1 MADHDQRFKS
11 LLREFFA
18 EFFVLF
24 FPQWAERLDFSMI
37 EWLDKEVFTDPPEGQ
52 RRFLDLVA
60 KLKTRQAIPAQR
72 PGDPEGTIA
81 LVHVEI
87 EHEDSVQPLRSRMYE
102 YYEMLRRQYRLPVL
116 PLALYLQ
123 VGLDGL
129 GTDVY
134 EEFFWEQRVLRFE
147 YQYVGLPALDAL
159 EYVTRDNWLGVAL
172 AALMRIPSERKAWLK
187 AEALRR
193 LVGSSESDQ
202 RRFLLTECVQAY
214 LPLEGPQREEYEQ
227 LLVSKPYEG
236 VMKTEMTT
244 FEKGEALGRQ
254 KGMDQGLRRMLQM
267 LLENRFGPLTPVVRQ
282 RLDAV
287 PSNKLEE
294 LGQALLHGKSLREMG
309 LED

>member
-18 EFFVLF
+18 EFFLLF
-24 FPQWAERLDFSMI
+24 FPRWAERFDFLTI

-60 KLKTRQAIPAQR
+60 KLKTRRPVPGQR
-72 PGDPEGTIA
+72 PAETDGTIA
-81 LVHVEI
+81 LIHVEI
-87 EHEDSVQPLRSRMYE
+87 EHEDSARPLRSRMYE
-102 YYEMLRRQYRLPVL
+102 YYEMLRRQYGLPVL

-147 YQYVGLPALDAL
+147 YQYVGLPALSAE
-159 EYVTRDNWLGVAL
+159 EYLTRDNWLGVAL
-172 AALMRIPSERKAWLK
+172 TALMKIPTERKAWLK

-193 LVGSSESDQ
+193 LVESTENDH

-214 LPLEGPQREEYEQ
+214 LPLEGPQRDEYEH
-227 LLVSKPYEG
+227 LLVTKPYEG

-244 FEKGEALGRQ
+244 FERGVV
-254 KGMDQGLRRMLQM
+254 QGQRRLFER
-267 LLENRFGPLTPVVRQ
+267 LLEQRFGKLTPRIRE
-282 RLDAV
+282 RLDALSAEV
-287 PSNKLEE
+287 LEE
-294 LGQALLHGKSLREMG
+294 KGLALMDAKSLRDLG
-309 LED
+309 LDD

>member
-24 FPQWAERLDFSMI
+24 FPQWAERLDSATI

-60 KLKTRQAIPAQR
+60 KLKTRQPIPGQR
-72 PGDPEGTIA
+72 PGEPEGTIA
-81 LVHVEI
+81 LIHVEI
-87 EHEDSVQPLRSRMYE
+87 EREDSVQPLRARMYE

-123 VGLDGL
+123 VGLDGM
-129 GTDVY
+129 GVDVY
-134 EEFFWEQRVLRFE
+134 EEFFWEQMVLRFE

-172 AALMRIPSERKAWLK
+172 AALMRIPPERKAWVK

-193 LVGSSESDQ
+193 LVESGESDQ
-202 RRFLLTECVQAY
+202 RRFLLTECIQAY
-214 LPLEGPQREEYEQ
+214 LPLEGPQRDEYEH
-227 LLVSKPYEG
+227 LLLSKPYEG

-244 FEKGEALGRQ
+244 FERGVV
-254 KGMDQGLRRMLQM
+254 QGQRRLFER
-267 LLENRFGPLTPVVRQ
+267 LLEQRFGKLTPRI
-282 RLDAV
+282 RELLDALSAEV
-287 PSNKLEE
+287 LEE
-294 LGQALLHGKSLREMG
+294 KGLALKDAKSLRDLG

>member
-24 FPQWAERLDFSMI
+24 FPQWAERLDSATI

-52 RRFLDLVA
+52 RRFLDLVL
-60 KLKTRQAIPAQR
+60 KLKTRQPIPGQR
-72 PGDPEGTIA
+72 PGEPEGTIA
-81 LVHVEI
+81 LIHVEI
-87 EHEDSVQPLRSRMYE
+87 EREDSVQPLRARMYE

-123 VGLDGL
+123 VGLDGM
-129 GTDVY
+129 GVDVY
-134 EEFFWEQRVLRFE
+134 EEFFWEQMVLRFE

-172 AALMRIPSERKAWLK
+172 AALMRIPPERKAWVK

-193 LVGSSESDQ
+193 LVESGESDQ
-202 RRFLLTECVQAY
+202 RRFLLTECIQAY
-214 LPLEGPQREEYEQ
+214 LPLEGPQRDEYEH
-227 LLVSKPYEG
+227 LLLSKPYEG

-244 FEKGEALGRQ
+244 FERGVV
-254 KGMDQGLRRMLQM
+254 QGQRRLFER
-267 LLENRFGPLTPVVRQ
+267 LLEQRFGKLTPRI
-282 RLDAV
+282 RELLDALSAEV
-287 PSNKLEE
+287 LEE
-294 LGQALLHGKSLREMG
+294 KGLALKDAKSLRDLG